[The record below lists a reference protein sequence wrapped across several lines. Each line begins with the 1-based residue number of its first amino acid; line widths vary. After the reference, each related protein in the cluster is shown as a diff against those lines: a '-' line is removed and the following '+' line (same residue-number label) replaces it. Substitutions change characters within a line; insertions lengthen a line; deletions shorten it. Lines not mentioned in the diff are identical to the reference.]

1 MGLGRGCKEWV
12 KCCKETEKSTVYT
25 RRLRAVVLAIV
36 GAAEGRNRSCAR
48 SNTEGYS
55 ACSPALLMA
64 SA

>member
-1 MGLGRGCKEWV
+1 MGLGGGCKEWV
-12 KCCKETEKSTVYT
+12 KCCKETEKSTVCT
-25 RRLRAVVLAIV
+25 RLRAVVLAIA